1 MLIKTPSEIYKDN
14 LLDAAQYTPAAFLQ
28 TAINSY
34 PTTVF
39 YIIINYLMLSQP
51 LLTLSFWSIWSAS
64 TTHLAVYR

>member
-1 MLIKTPSEIYKDN
+1 MLIETPSEIYKDN

-51 LLTLSFWSIWSAS
+51 LLTLSF
-64 TTHLAVYR
+64 

>member
-1 MLIKTPSEIYKDN
+1 MLIETPSEIYKDN
-14 LLDAAQYTPAAFLQ
+14 LLDAAQYTPAALHFE

-51 LLTLSFWSIWSAS
+51 LLTLSF
-64 TTHLAVYR
+64 